1 MLRIVKLTL
10 AAYLTVVRFFYCTYL
25 LHLLL
30 SRWLQKLPSLKLEFL
45 LPLPLLVIAFG
56 LSGELLTN
64 QLLSRS
70 YSTLDKLQADTH
82 TVKIQMA
89 VNLIVTEIETV
100 QEQDFT
106 LVEINTANS
115 VLKKLK
121 FQLPVTELSKGK
133 ALIAQEIG
141 LNEQVKALQPNTQ
154 MQAQFVVNVIG
165 ILAEINQ
172 GKGLTKIEV
181 KTANHLLKSLEFE
194 LPVTELNKVK
204 DMINQNLGLSRED
217 ARLLVS
223 YRVKF

>member
-1 MLRIVKLTL
+1 
-10 AAYLTVVRFFYCTYL
+10 
-25 LHLLL
+25 
-30 SRWLQKLPSLKLEFL
+30 LQKLPSLKLEFL